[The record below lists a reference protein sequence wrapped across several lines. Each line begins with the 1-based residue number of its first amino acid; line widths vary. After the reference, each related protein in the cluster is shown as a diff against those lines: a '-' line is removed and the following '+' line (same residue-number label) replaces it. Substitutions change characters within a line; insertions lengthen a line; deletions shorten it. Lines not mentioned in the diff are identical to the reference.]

1 MLTNKRQYDNI
12 DIMKPHNESKL
23 DKIKLTERGEKA
35 LARLKGV
42 LAVLALTGAVVAG
55 CNVLDDSGSNE
66 RQDTETYIVK
76 EGDTLWDIASGINS
90 DETGEIVE
98 RIKKLNPGVFS
109 DSTTI
114 QPGQLLTVPA
124 N

>member
-1 MLTNKRQYDNI
+1 MRKLMLFVAALVFSVGTAFAQPDL
-12 DIMKPHNESKL
+12 KPNHP
-23 DKIKLTERGEKA
+23 DRYT
-35 LARLKGV
+35 
-42 LAVLALTGAVVAG
+42 VV
-55 CNVLDDSGSNE
+55 
-66 RQDTETYIVK
+66 K
-76 EGDTLWDIASGINS
+76 GDTLWDIASGINS

>member
-1 MLTNKRQYDNI
+1 
-12 DIMKPHNESKL
+12 MKPHNESKP

-76 EGDTLWDIASGINS
+76 EGDTLWDIASSINS
-90 DETGEIVE
+90 DETGEIVTK
-98 RIKKLNPGVFS
+98 IKKLNPEVFS

-114 QPGQLLTVPA
+114 QPGQPLTVPA
-124 N
+124 G